1 MKKVLILLVTMMLC
15 ACSPAEPMSLKDSYG
30 QYKQEKI
37 VYANKKDYIKKKDAY
52 NAYLVYEINKDA
64 CTFES
69 DLKYQN
75 IQYKKVELSKDE
87 KEKVPEALIKY
98 NLYEGEKQLGIAV
111 YLGEETVYILAMIN
125 MMAVLYILRKWKK
138 SQIRVKIYEKQ
149 KINNFVYIR

>member
-1 MKKVLILLVTMMLC
+1 MEWRGEYEENINFISDNDVMCLLTCRTYVTQRQLWTV
-15 ACSPAEPMSLKDSYG
+15 
-30 QYKQEKI
+30 KQEKI

-75 IQYKKVELSKDE
+75 IQYKKVKLSKGE

-111 YLGEETVYILAMIN
+111 YLGEETVYISSYDQYDGKP
-125 MMAVLYILRKWKK
+125 VYIAKMKKITKK
-138 SQIRVKIYEKQ
+138 S
-149 KINNFVYIR
+149 

>member
-1 MKKVLILLVTMMLC
+1 MKKILILLVTMMLC
-15 ACSPAEPMSLKDSYG
+15 ACSPAEPMPLKDSFG

-37 VYANKKDYIKKKDAY
+37 VYANKNYIKKKDAY
-52 NAYLVYEINKDA
+52 NADLDYEINKDT

-111 YLGEETVYILAMIN
+111 YLGEETVYISSYDQYDGSPA
-125 MMAVLYILRKWKK
+125 YIAKMKKITKK
-138 SQIRVKIYEKQ
+138 S
-149 KINNFVYIR
+149 

>member
-1 MKKVLILLVTMMLC
+1 MKKILILLVTMMLC

-87 KEKVPEALIKY
+87 KEKVPE
-98 NLYEGEKQLGIAV
+98 KQLGIAV
-111 YLGEETVYILAMIN
+111 YLGEEAVYIASYDQYDGSP
-125 MMAVLYILRKWKK
+125 VYIAKMKKITKK
-138 SQIRVKIYEKQ
+138 S
-149 KINNFVYIR
+149 

>member
-1 MKKVLILLVTMMLC
+1 MKKILILLVTMMLC

-37 VYANKKDYIKKKDAY
+37 VYANKKDAY

-75 IQYKKVELSKDE
+75 IQYKKVELSNDE

-111 YLGEETVYILAMIN
+111 YLGEETVYISS
-125 MMAVLYILRKWKK
+125 YDQYDG
-138 SQIRVKIYEKQ
+138 SP
-149 KINNFVYIR
+149 VYIAKMKKIINKS

>member
-1 MKKVLILLVTMMLC
+1 MEWRGEYEENINFISDNDVMCLRTCRTYVTQRQLW
-15 ACSPAEPMSLKDSYG
+15 

-111 YLGEETVYILAMIN
+111 YLGEETVYIASYDQYDGKP
-125 MMAVLYILRKWKK
+125 VYIAKMKKITKK
-138 SQIRVKIYEKQ
+138 S
-149 KINNFVYIR
+149 

>member
-1 MKKVLILLVTMMLC
+1 MCIR
-15 ACSPAEPMSLKDSYG
+15 DR
-30 QYKQEKI
+30 YKQEKI

-52 NAYLVYEINKDA
+52 NAYLVYEIDKDA

-98 NLYEGEKQLGIAV
+98 NLYEGE
-111 YLGEETVYILAMIN
+111 ETVYISSYDQYDGSP
-125 MMAVLYILRKWKK
+125 VYIAKMKKITKK
-138 SQIRVKIYEKQ
+138 S
-149 KINNFVYIR
+149 

>member
-1 MKKVLILLVTMMLC
+1 MKKILILLVTMMLC
-15 ACSPAEPMSLKDSYG
+15 ACAPAEPMSLKDCYG

-111 YLGEETVYILAMIN
+111 Y
-125 MMAVLYILRKWKK
+125 
-138 SQIRVKIYEKQ
+138 
-149 KINNFVYIR
+149 

>member
-1 MKKVLILLVTMMLC
+1 MKKILVLLVVTLLC
-15 ACSPAEPMSLKDSYG
+15 ACSHTEPMSLKESYG

-37 VYANKKDYIKKKDAY
+37 VYANKKDYVKKKDAY

-64 CTFES
+64 CTFEN

-75 IQYKKVELSKDE
+75 IQYKKAKLSKDE

-111 YLGEETVYILAMIN
+111 YLGEKNVYISSYDQYDN
-125 MMAVLYILRKWKK
+125 QPSYIAKMKK
-138 SQIRVKIYEKQ
+138 ITKK
-149 KINNFVYIR
+149 N

>member
-37 VYANKKDYIKKKDAY
+37 VYANKKDYMKKKDAY
-52 NAYLVYEINKDA
+52 NVYLVYEIDKDA

-111 YLGEETVYILAMIN
+111 YC
-125 MMAVLYILRKWKK
+125 K
-138 SQIRVKIYEKQ
+138 SQYKNVGLGQYKNVGFPTFLYCL
-149 KINNFVYIR
+149 FSLHLL

>member
-1 MKKVLILLVTMMLC
+1 MKKILIFLVTMMLC

-37 VYANKKDYIKKKDAY
+37 VYANKKDYMKKKDAY

-87 KEKVPEALIKY
+87 K
-98 NLYEGEKQLGIAV
+98 AV
-111 YLGEETVYILAMIN
+111 YIASYDQYDGSPVYIAKM
-125 MMAVLYILRKWKK
+125 KK
-138 SQIRVKIYEKQ
+138 ITNKS
-149 KINNFVYIR
+149 

>member
-1 MKKVLILLVTMMLC
+1 MNC
-15 ACSPAEPMSLKDSYG
+15 
-30 QYKQEKI
+30 
-37 VYANKKDYIKKKDAY
+37 
-52 NAYLVYEINKDA
+52 YEINKDT

-111 YLGEETVYILAMIN
+111 YLGEETVYISSYDQYDGSP
-125 MMAVLYILRKWKK
+125 VYIAKMKKITKK
-138 SQIRVKIYEKQ
+138 S
-149 KINNFVYIR
+149 

>member
-1 MKKVLILLVTMMLC
+1 MEWRGEYEENINFISDNDVMCLLTCRTYVTQ
-15 ACSPAEPMSLKDSYG
+15 DSYG

-111 YLGEETVYILAMIN
+111 YLGEETVYISS
-125 MMAVLYILRKWKK
+125 YDQYDG
-138 SQIRVKIYEKQ
+138 SP
-149 KINNFVYIR
+149 VYIAKMKKITNKS

>member
-1 MKKVLILLVTMMLC
+1 MEWRGEYEENINFISDNDVMCLLTCRTYVTQRQLWT
-15 ACSPAEPMSLKDSYG
+15 D
-30 QYKQEKI
+30 KQEKI

-111 YLGEETVYILAMIN
+111 YLGEETVYISS
-125 MMAVLYILRKWKK
+125 YDQYDG
-138 SQIRVKIYEKQ
+138 SP
-149 KINNFVYIR
+149 VYIAKMKKITNNS